1 MISLTVSNFIAVAI
15 SALFAASALLHLAG
29 PRVVRDAYARWGFP
43 AEFHRVAG
51 VAELLTAIFLAES
64 ITRIW
69 GVVLG
74 GMVVSVVVVTL
85 LKNRQYAWTI
95 LPLCVLVALAPAS
108 LSGIY

>member
-1 MISLTVSNFIAVAI
+1 MITVTISNFIALAI
-15 SALFAASALLHLAG
+15 AALFAASALLHLAG
-29 PRVVRDAYARWGFP
+29 PRFVRQAYARWGFP
-43 AEFHRVAG
+43 TEFHRVAG
-51 VAELLTAIFLAES
+51 VAELLAAVFLAES

-74 GMVVSVVVVTL
+74 GMVVSVVVITL

-95 LPLCVLVALAPAS
+95 PPLCVLFALAPAS